1 MKTRKFGTLE
11 ISAVGLGCMGFT
23 HGYGTCP
30 SEEESIR
37 LIRKAYDEGCTFF
50 DTAEIYSCYKNEE
63 LVGKAL
69 KPFRHEITISTK
81 FTPAVLPGQE
91 NPEGKLSRIGIRQA
105 VEGSLRR
112 LQTDYIDLYTEHR
125 VPKENDPAEV
135 AYWMGEL
142 IKEGK
147 IRAWGQSEPTLE
159 QLKAA
164 HAVTPIT
171 AVQSEYSLMERKWEA
186 DVIPYCKA
194 EGIGFVAYSP
204 MAGGFLSGKY
214 HSAHE
219 FKGDDVRRVITRYSE
234 ENMRANQVLLDL
246 INRYAEE
253 KHCIAAQISLAWVMY
268 SGHIVPIPGMRSDA
282 RILENWGAAEVAITA
297 DEYAAMNEALSH
309 IIIHGNRTDEDIA
322 KMGTIE
328 GHQQTVAKAER

>member
-1 MKTRKFGTLE
+1 MKTRKLGSLE
-11 ISAVGLGCMGFT
+11 VSAIGLGCMGFT
-23 HGYGTCP
+23 HDYGACP
-30 SEEESIR
+30 SEEESVR
-37 LIRKAYDEGCTFF
+37 LIRKAYEEGCIFF

-63 LVGKAL
+63 LVGKAI
-69 KPFRHEITISTK
+69 KPFRDKVVISTK
-81 FTPAVLPGQE
+81 FTPATLPGQE
-91 NPEGKLSRIGIRQA
+91 RPEGKLSRAGIRQA

-125 VPKENDPAEV
+125 VPTENDPAEV

-142 IKEGK
+142 IREGK

-186 DVIPYCKA
+186 DIIPFCR
-194 EGIGFVAYSP
+194 ENGIGFVAYSP

-214 HSAHE
+214 LSADE

-253 KHCIAAQISLAWVMY
+253 KHCTAAQISLAWVMY
-268 SGHIVPIPGMRSDA
+268 SGHIVPIPGMRSDT
-282 RILENWGAAEVAITA
+282 RILENLGVAEVTLTDA
-297 DEYAAMNEALSH
+297 EYAAMNEALGH
-309 IIIHGNRTDEDIA
+309 ITIHGNRTDEDIA
-322 KMGTIE
+322 KLGTIE
-328 GHQQTVAKAER
+328 GSQQKVAKVER

>member
-1 MKTRKFGTLE
+1 MKARKLGNIE
-11 ISAVGLGCMGFT
+11 VSAVGLGCMGFT
-23 HGYGTCP
+23 HGYGACP
-30 SEEESIR
+30 SEAESIR

-69 KPFRHEITISTK
+69 KPFRDRVVISTK

-91 NPEGKLSRIGIRQA
+91 RPEGKLSRAGIRQA

-125 VPKENDPAEV
+125 VPKESDPAEV

-142 IKEGK
+142 IREGK

-159 QLKAA
+159 QLRTA

-171 AVQSEYSLMERKWEA
+171 AVQSEYSIMERKWEA
-186 DVIPYCKA
+186 DVIPFCR
-194 EGIGFVAYSP
+194 EQGIGFVAYSP

-214 HSAHE
+214 RHATFE
-219 FKGDDVRRVITRYSE
+219 GDDVRRVITRYTE
-234 ENMRANQVLLDL
+234 ENMQANAVLLDL
-246 INRYAEE
+246 INRYAEA
-253 KHCIAAQISLAWVMY
+253 KHCTAAQISLAWVMH
-268 SGHIVPIPGMRSDA
+268 SPHVVPIPGMRSDT
-282 RILENWGAAEVAITA
+282 RILENLRAAEVSLTA
-297 DEYAAMNEALSH
+297 DEYAAMNEALSR
-309 IIIHGNRTDEDIA
+309 ITIHGNRTDEDIA
-322 KMGTIE
+322 RLGSIE
-328 GHQQTVAKAER
+328 GRQQEVAKAER

>member
-1 MKTRKFGTLE
+1 MKTRILGNIE
-11 ISAVGLGCMGFT
+11 VSAVGLGCMGFT

-30 SEEESIR
+30 SEAESIR

-69 KPFRHEITISTK
+69 KPFRDRVVISTK

-91 NPEGKLSRIGIRQA
+91 RPEGKLSRAGIRQA

-125 VPKENDPAEV
+125 VPRESDPAEV

-142 IKEGK
+142 IREGK

-159 QLKAA
+159 QLRTA
-164 HAVTPIT
+164 HAVTPVA
-171 AVQSEYSLMERKWEA
+171 AVQSEYSIMERKWEA
-186 DVIPYCKA
+186 DVIPFCR
-194 EGIGFVAYSP
+194 EQGIGFVAYSP

-214 HSAHE
+214 RHATFE
-219 FKGDDVRRVITRYSE
+219 GDDVRRVITRYTE
-234 ENMRANQVLLDL
+234 ENMQANAVLLGL
-246 INRYAEE
+246 INRYAET
-253 KHCIAAQISLAWVMY
+253 KHCTAAQISLAWVMHAP
-268 SGHIVPIPGMRSDA
+268 HIVPIPGMRTDA
-282 RILENWGAAEVAITA
+282 RILENLGAAEVSLTA

-309 IIIHGNRTDEDIA
+309 ITIHGNRTDEDIA
-322 KMGTIE
+322 RLGTIE
-328 GHQQTVAKAER
+328 GSQQEVAKAER